1 MGVSNTVSNLLVVSL
16 SGAGP
21 GRSFVF
27 DKEAVTIGAGAE
39 CDVVLDPP
47 GKVAAPGAVAAIR
60 RRAEQLELFVH
71 DADHYS
77 FRVNDELRTPADGT
91 PIVLTDGDV
100 VAVEPRD
107 APGGLGPTKVVV
119 QVVAK
124 PQAASEPLKASS
136 PKGVMQFPEVDAGG
150 QLHPRTATRFLKELV
165 FALYAE
171 MPAWVRA
178 VALLLTISV
187 PVAVMSATVIVFIFL
202 WNYAKLTEDLRMKN
216 RSSGIQIDELMEEN
230 EKLKS
235 RIKDYEEAINF
246 APRIATSYRGGVCLI
261 IGSYGYRDAQ
271 QRPLRYLDHSFDDSR
286 ALSADGKL
294 NVSFEG
300 TGNEF
305 FEEFSGTG
313 FVVAEGLVL
322 TNRHIAQPWWTD
334 PTDKLITQ
342 LGGKPYIKEIQAY
355 FPEYKTPFAL
365 KPAGFSQE
373 SDVAACTF
381 TPGDARIPILPI
393 EGSDEDEAKPLPDI
407 TGQAILLMGF
417 PNGVEVLVAQLTDG
431 QLKRDLERRLKV
443 SEKATLLAQRGELLP
458 LVTQGHVTRLV
469 AGRIVHD
476 AATQE
481 GGSGSPIFNS
491 AGKVIGINA
500 QVTVDEGGGQVPG
513 NNLAVPIRA
522 ALKLLRDIGKPLD

>member
-1 MGVSNTVSNLLVVSL
+1 MGIGNAVSNLLVVSL
-16 SGAGP
+16 TGAGRR
-21 GRSFVF
+21 RSFVF
-27 DKEAVTIGAGAE
+27 DKEAVTIGAGAG
-39 CDVVLDPP
+39 CDVVLDLPA
-47 GKVAAPGAVAAIR
+47 GESPGAVAAIH
-60 RRAEQLELFVH
+60 RRAQRLELFVH

-77 FRVNDELRTPADGT
+77 FRINDELRTPANGS
-91 PIVLTDGDV
+91 PIPLADGDV
-100 VAVEPRD
+100 VAVEPLD
-107 APGGLGPTKVVV
+107 ALDSRAGAKMLV
-119 QVVAK
+119 QVVTTPA
-124 PQAASEPLKASS
+124 AASQPAAY
-136 PKGVMQFPEVDAGG
+136 GVMHFPEVDDGG

-178 VALLLTISV
+178 VALLLTVLI
-187 PVAVMSATVIVFIFL
+187 PVSVMSATVIVFVFL
-202 WNYAKLTEDLRMKN
+202 WNYAKLTEDLRSKN
-216 RSSGIQIDELMEEN
+216 RDSGAQIDTLLDEN

-246 APRIATSYRGGVCLI
+246 APKIATSYRGGVCLI
-261 IGSYGYRDAQ
+261 VGSYAYRDAQ

-313 FVVAEGLVL
+313 FVVAEGVIL

-342 LGGKPYIKEIQAY
+342 LGGKPYVKEIQAY
-355 FPEYKTPFAL
+355 FADHKTPFTL
-365 KPAGFSQE
+365 KPVGFSQE
-373 SDVAACTF
+373 SDVALCSFA
-381 TPGDARIPILPI
+381 PGDAKIPILPI
-393 EGSDEDEAKPLPDI
+393 DGFGAEDPGAMPDI

-417 PNGVEVLVAQLTDG
+417 PNGVEVLVAQLADG

-443 SEKATLLAQRGELLP
+443 SDKAILLAQRGELVP

-522 ALKLLRDIGKPLD
+522 AFKLLRDMGKPLG

>member
-1 MGVSNTVSNLLVVSL
+1 MKIGNTVSNLLVVSL
-16 SGAGP
+16 TGAGD
-21 GRSFVF
+21 GRSFVL
-27 DKEAVTIGAGAE
+27 DKEAVTIGVGDG
-39 CDVVLDPP
+39 CDVVLDVP
-47 GKVAAPGAVAAIR
+47 GAETAGAVAAIR
-60 RRAEQLELFVH
+60 RQAQRLELFVH

-77 FRVNDELRTPADGT
+77 FRINDELHTPVDGT
-91 PIVLTDGDV
+91 PIALTDGDV
-100 VAVEPRD
+100 VAVEPRQV
-107 APGGLGPTKVVV
+107 AAGHEPEKVLLKVV
-119 QVVAK
+119 AR
-124 PQAASEPLKASS
+124 PQPDALP
-136 PKGVMQFPEVDAGG
+136 PVGVLQFPEVDAGG

-178 VALLLTISV
+178 VALLLTLLIPLS
-187 PVAVMSATVIVFIFL
+187 VMSATVIVFVFL
-202 WNYAKLTEDLRMKN
+202 WNYAKLTEDLRSRN
-216 RSSGIQIDELMEEN
+216 RDSGIQIDVLMEEN
-230 EKLKS
+230 EKLKN
-235 RIKDYEEAINF
+235 RLKDYEEAINF
-246 APRIATSYRGGVCLI
+246 APKIAASYRGGVCLI
-261 IGSYGYRDAQ
+261 VGTYTYHDAQ
-271 QRPLRYLDHSFDDSR
+271 KRPLRYIDHSFDDSR

-313 FVVAEGLVL
+313 FVVAEGVIL

-355 FPEYKTPFAL
+355 FPEHKTPFAL
-365 KPAGFSQE
+365 KPIGFSQE
-373 SDVAACTF
+373 SDVALCTF
-381 TPGDARIPILPI
+381 NPGDAKIPILPI
-393 EGSDEDEAKPLPDI
+393 EGFGDDETKPLPDI

-431 QLKRDLERRLKV
+431 QLKRDLERRFKV
-443 SEKATLLAQRGELLP
+443 SEKAILLAQRGELVP

-522 ALKLLRDIGKPLD
+522 AFKLLRETGKLLG

>member
-16 SGAGP
+16 TGAGQ

-47 GKVAAPGAVAAIR
+47 GTTAPGAVAAIR
-60 RRAEQLELFVH
+60 RRAERLELFVH

-77 FRVNDELRTPADGT
+77 FRINDELHTPADGT
-91 PIVLTDGDV
+91 PILLTNGDV
-100 VAVEPRD
+100 IAVEPRD
-107 APGGLGPTKVVV
+107 TAAGGLAKVVV

-124 PQAASEPLKASS
+124 PQAVLETTKPM
-136 PKGVMQFPEVDAGG
+136 PPTGVMHFPEVDAGG
-150 QLHPRTATRFLKELV
+150 QLHPRTATRFLRELV

-178 VALLLTISV
+178 VALLLTVLI

-216 RSSGIQIDELMEEN
+216 RSSGIQIDELLDEN
-230 EKLKS
+230 EKLKN

-246 APRIATSYRGGVCLI
+246 APRIAAAYRGGVCLI
-261 IGSYGYRDAQ
+261 IGSYSYRDAQ

-313 FVVAEGLVL
+313 FAVAEGLVL

-334 PTDKLITQ
+334 PADKLITQ

-355 FPEYKTPFAL
+355 FPDHKTPFTL
-365 KPAGFSQE
+365 KPIGFSQE
-373 SDVAACTF
+373 SDVAVCTF
-381 TPGDARIPILPI
+381 TPGDAKIPLLPI
-393 EGSDEDEAKPLPDI
+393 EGVGEDEAKPLPDI

-431 QLKRDLERRLKV
+431 RLKRDLERRLKV
-443 SEKATLLAQRGELLP
+443 SEKAILLAQRGELVP

-522 ALKLLRDIGKPLD
+522 ALKLLREIGKPLG

>member
-1 MGVSNTVSNLLVVSL
+1 MSNTVSNLLVVSL
-16 SGAGP
+16 TGTGQE
-21 GRSFVF
+21 RSFVF
-27 DKEAVTIGAGAE
+27 DKEAVTIGAGAG
-39 CDVVLDPP
+39 CDVVLDLP
-47 GKVAAPGAVAAIR
+47 GAAVPGAVAAIH
-60 RRAEQLELFVH
+60 RRAQRLELFVH
-71 DADHYS
+71 DADHYA
-77 FRVNDELRTPADGT
+77 FRVNDELHTPADGT
-91 PIVLTDGDV
+91 PIALANGDV
-100 VAVEPRD
+100 VAVEPRNVD
-107 APGGLGPTKVVV
+107 GSGEPAKVLV

-124 PQAASEPLKASS
+124 PSASS
-136 PKGVMQFPEVDAGG
+136 LPPEGLMQFPEVDAGG
-150 QLHPRTATRFLKELV
+150 QLHPRTATRFLRELV

-171 MPAWVRA
+171 MPTWVRA
-178 VALLLTISV
+178 VALLLTVLIPIS
-187 PVAVMSATVIVFIFL
+187 VMSATVIVFVFL
-202 WNYAKLTEDLRMKN
+202 WNYAKLTEDLRSKN
-216 RSSGIQIDELMEEN
+216 RNSGIQIDALLEEN
-230 EKLKS
+230 EKLKN
-235 RIKDYEEAINF
+235 RLKDYEEAINF
-246 APRIATSYRGGVCLI
+246 APKIATNYRGGVCLI
-261 IGSYGYRDAQ
+261 VGSYSYRDAQ

-305 FEEFSGTG
+305 IEEFSGTG
-313 FVVAEGLVL
+313 FVVADGVIL

-342 LGGKPYIKEIQAY
+342 LGGKPYVKEIQAY
-355 FPEYKTPFAL
+355 FPEHKSPFVL
-365 KPAGFSQE
+365 KPVGFSQE
-373 SDVAACTF
+373 SDVAMCTF
-381 TPGDARIPILPI
+381 TPGDAKIPKLPI
-393 EGSDEDEAKPLPDI
+393 EGFGDDDGRSLPDI

-443 SEKATLLAQRGELLP
+443 SEKAILLAQRGELVP

-513 NNLAVPIRA
+513 NNLAVPIRSA
-522 ALKLLRDIGKPLD
+522 FKLLREMGKPLG